1 MLKIKYLILLTN
13 LAINAKIYE
22 AKGEISS
29 ITNLPTT
36 AALTTVENK
45 IPNVSDPVK
54 KQIMMEKYQKW
65 KKKYLTI
72 SDYNKFR
79 SNTLV
84 VKITSKS

>member
-1 MLKIKYLILLTN
+1 
-13 LAINAKIYE
+13 
-22 AKGEISS
+22 
-29 ITNLPTT
+29 
-36 AALTTVENK
+36 
-45 IPNVSDPVK
+45 
-54 KQIMMEKYQKW
+54 MMEKYQKW

>member
-1 MLKIKYLILLTN
+1 MTN
-13 LAINAKIYE
+13 LT
-22 AKGEISS
+22 
-29 ITNLPTT
+29 TN